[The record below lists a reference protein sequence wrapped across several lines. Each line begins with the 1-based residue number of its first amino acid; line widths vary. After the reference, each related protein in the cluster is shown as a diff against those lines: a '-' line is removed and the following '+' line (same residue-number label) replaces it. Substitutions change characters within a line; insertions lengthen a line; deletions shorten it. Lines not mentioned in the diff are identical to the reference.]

1 MKTFLIHIKRHYAYG
16 GINKLLIYQLVVLN
30 FPNRI
35 IGKTNIYAEVMY
47 YDQIITVM
55 INVTLYMIYIACKCK
70 EHFFLKRLILRVG
83 FLWKLCLPEV
93 NIKEDR
99 PLLFI
104 YISPSKCQKYLSEP
118 LYLQVIYV
126 RYLYWYKKK

>member
-70 EHFFLKRLILRVG
+70 EHFF
-83 FLWKLCLPEV
+83 
-93 NIKEDR
+93 
-99 PLLFI
+99 
-104 YISPSKCQKYLSEP
+104 
-118 LYLQVIYV
+118 
-126 RYLYWYKKK
+126 